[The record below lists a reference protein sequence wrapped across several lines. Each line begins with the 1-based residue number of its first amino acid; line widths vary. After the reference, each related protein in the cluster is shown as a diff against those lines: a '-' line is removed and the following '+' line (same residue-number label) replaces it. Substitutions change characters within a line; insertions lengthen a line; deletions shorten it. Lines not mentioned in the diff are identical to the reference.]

1 MRGLGDESFTTPDPS
16 AGPGPGPQP
25 GPVPVPDA
33 GPVPP
38 PWTTPPAAPP
48 GWDAP
53 PPSGDGE
60 RTISLSDEPWEHEQ
74 WAEEVWSPGPTAKK
88 QALPYVLIGGG
99 LVVLMLVAA
108 AIIFWP
114 SGSDPAAGPA
124 AGSSSAG
131 PGGSSDPAA
140 GPDGEEPTTTSDGAL
155 NKQAGQVDALLTEMA
170 STRSEL
176 GTAVTAGCR
185 TADLQRI
192 YDQRQEQLRKAR
204 ALDVSALES
213 GTELRDALV
222 RALTASSAS
231 NKTYVDMSPGC
242 PSESDVASVNGEASA
257 AKRDFIG
264 YWRPN
269 AEKAGL
275 DVRTAD
281 TI

>member
-1 MRGLGDESFTTPDPS
+1 MGDEASTTPDPFAGS
-16 AGPGPGPQP
+16 GPGS
-25 GPVPVPDA
+25 VPVPDA

-38 PWTTPPAAPP
+38 PWTTPPATPP

-53 PPSGDGE
+53 PSPPGGDGE

-74 WAEEVWSPGPTAKK
+74 WAEEVWSPGPTPKK

-124 AGSSSAG
+124 AGGSSAEA
-131 PGGSSDPAA
+131 GGSSDPSDPSP
-140 GPDGEEPTTTSDGAL
+140 GPDEEPTTASGGDL

-222 RALTASSAS
+222 RALTASSSS
-231 NKTYVDMSPGC
+231 NKTYLDMSPGC
-242 PSESDVASVNGEASA
+242 PSDNTVASVNGEASA

-275 DVRTAD
+275 DVRSAD